1 MPEIKIPRKEEVPAK
16 VKITFE
22 ETQEKQEKQEVKSD
36 ISERA
41 LASFIETAKN
51 NEEVSR
57 KIAELIFSSLDVKNF
72 KEKLIEEALRDSELR
87 NKIMLELLKKL

>member
-22 ETQEKQEKQEVKSD
+22 ETQEKKEEVKTND
-36 ISERA
+36 ISEKT
-41 LASFIETAKN
+41 LASLVEAARN
-51 NEEVSR
+51 NEEVTK
-57 KIAELIFSSLDVKNF
+57 KIAEIIFSSLDIKSF

-87 NKIMLELLKKL
+87 NKIMLELLKKI

>member
-16 VKITFE
+16 VKIVFE
-22 ETQEKQEKQEVKSD
+22 ETEEKQKQEVKSD
-36 ISERA
+36 ISEKA

-57 KIAELIFSSLDVKNF
+57 KIAELIFSSLDTKNF
-72 KEKLIEEALRDSELR
+72 REKLIDEALKDPELR

>member
-22 ETQEKQEKQEVKSD
+22 ETQEKQEVKND